1 MPQRI
6 KMPERHASERNK
18 DFKQVNTGYTREQML
33 EESKRCIQCKKPF
46 CIEGCP
52 VEIDIP
58 GFIKELA
65 ADNPSAAIKV
75 LKQKN
80 NLPAVCGRVCPQ
92 ENQCEKCCILGKK
105 GESVAIGNLERY
117 AADNGNYKLQ
127 ITNYKSMA
135 KTTENNSGTAAA
147 QQFSNDK
154 DVNSPHSEGWQAKP
168 DGVVAVNPGIPA
180 SPQSGSKAAVIG
192 SGPAGLTAAG
202 DLANM
207 GYDVTVFESLH
218 DIGGVLRYGI
228 PEFRLPADVLDI
240 EINNLKDLG
249 IKFVLNTLV
258 GRTKTIKELFE
269 EGFKAIFVGT
279 GAGLPVFLGIEGE
292 NLNHIYSANEFL
304 VRVNLMRAFDFPNY
318 DTPVY
323 KGKNIVVVGG
333 GNTAMDSARTA
344 LRLGAASV
352 KLVYRRTENEM
363 PARKEERLH
372 AKEEGIEFVT
382 LTNPVKFIGDEKGFV
397 KAVEC
402 IKMELGEPDE
412 SGRRRPKKV
421 ENSNFIIESD
431 MAVLALGLNPNP
443 VLPSLTEGLKTD
455 DHGYLIIDDN
465 YMTSIPGIFAGGDI
479 AGGDTVIEA
488 MGMGKQA
495 AKRMDEYL
503 RR

>member
-1 MPQRI
+1 MRQRM
-6 KMPERHASERNK
+6 KMPERLPNERNK
-18 DFKQVNTGYTREQML
+18 DFLQVNIGYTRKQML
-33 EESKRCIQCKKPF
+33 EEAKRCLQCKKPF
-46 CIEGCP
+46 CVEGCP
-52 VEIDIP
+52 VEINIP
-58 GFIKELA
+58 KFIKELSD
-65 ADNPSAAIKV
+65 DNPAQAIKII
-75 LKQKN
+75 KQKN

-92 ENQCEKCCILGKK
+92 ESQCEKYCILSRK
-105 GESVAIGNLERY
+105 GESVGIGNLERY
-117 AADNGNYKLQ
+117 SADW
-127 ITNYKSMA
+127 
-135 KTTENNSGTAAA
+135 AAA
-147 QQFSNDK
+147 NAQK
-154 DVNSPHSEGWQAKP
+154 KTSPSDINK
-168 DGVVAVNPGIPA
+168 NGIKIA
-180 SPQSGSKAAVIG
+180 IIG

-207 GYDVTVFESLH
+207 GYEVTVFESLH

-228 PEFRLPADVLDI
+228 PEFRLPLDVLEI
-240 EINNLKDLG
+240 EIGNLKSMG
-249 IKFVLNTLV
+249 IEFILNTLV
-258 GRTKTIKELFE
+258 GRTKTVKELFE
-269 EGFKAIFVGT
+269 EDFKSIFIGT

-323 KGKNIVVVGG
+323 KGKNIVIIGG

-344 LRLGAASV
+344 LRLGASSV

-372 AKEEGIEFVT
+372 AQEEGIEFIT

-421 ENSNFIIESD
+421 EGSNFGIEAD
-431 MAVLALGLNPNP
+431 MAILALGLNPNP
-443 VLPSLTEGLKTD
+443 VLPSLTEGLNTD
-455 DHGYLIIDDN
+455 SHGYLIIDDN
-465 YMTSIPGIFAGGDI
+465 YMTSIPGVFAGGDI
-479 AGGDTVIEA
+479 VGGDTVIQA

-495 AKRMDEYL
+495 AKRINEYL
-503 RR
+503 KNLHPTNN